1 MDVKSHMANNT
12 TEESQTP
19 KVVSAYS
26 KRKQSHVTLHRHC
39 VYTNGCE
46 KSYGEQHDRGVV
58 DSEGGVRIIYMKRE
72 QLRITADIS
81 EAVLADTRK
90 MH

>member
-26 KRKQSHVTLHRHC
+26 KRKQSHVTLCRHC
-39 VYTNGCE
+39 AHTNRC
-46 KSYGEQHDRGVV
+46 KKTYGEQHGRGVV